1 MQSNPLFRRQALEKL
16 SSPERLDTLM
26 QVTSPNGWLALYT
39 IAGLLACVILW
50 SIIGSVPTRVDG
62 EGMLIRGGMLR
73 EIRASGPGEVK
84 TLSLRINEVVKAGQH
99 VGELVRPDYREEVRS
114 VTGKYSQAA
123 REASTGEAEDR
134 TTVTGLN
141 ADMQSATGEIA
152 TYTEQLQKAQEDLR
166 IKKTAFEKGLI
177 TRSRVTTA
185 ERDVVSLQGRI
196 ESLRAQIRGHQSQIR
211 SVEQR
216 IRSRHQSAASIRL
229 DLDGLKNTGQFASG
243 LRSPV
248 DGRVVEIKK
257 RPGDSVTAGEVVAVI
272 EPESAELEPV
282 VYVTSTTGKQIRAGM
297 DAQVSPSTVKREEYG
312 FMTARVM
319 SVGEYPVTPEA
330 VRAAVANNALA
341 DEFIGT
347 TAKIEIR
354 TRLTPDPATPSGY
367 KWSSSSGPGFR
378 IQSGT
383 RVTVSVVVD
392 RRAPITLVL
401 PTLRRAIGL

>member
-1 MQSNPLFRRQALEKL
+1 MPSNPLFRSRALEKL

-39 IAGLLACVILW
+39 IMALLAGVLVW

-62 EGMLIRGGMLR
+62 EGMLIRGGVLR

-84 TLSLRINEVVKAGQH
+84 TLTLRINEMVKAGQD

-114 VTGKYSQAA
+114 VTGKFDQAT
-123 REASTGEAEDR
+123 REAWTGEAEDR
-134 TTVTGLN
+134 TTVAGLQ
-141 ADMQSATGEIA
+141 ADIQSATSEIA

-166 IKKTAFEKGLI
+166 TKKAALDKGLI
-177 TRSRVTTA
+177 TRSRVTSA

-196 ESLRAQIRGHQSQIR
+196 ASLHAQIRGHRAQIR
-211 SVEQR
+211 AVEQR
-216 IRSRHQSAASIRL
+216 IRARHQSAASIRL
-229 DLDGLKNTGQFASG
+229 DLDGLKNTGQFASA

-282 VYVTSTTGKQIRAGM
+282 VYVTSTTGKQIREGM

-312 FMTARVM
+312 FMMAHVT

-341 DEFIGT
+341 DEFIGS

-354 TRLTPDPATPSGY
+354 ARLTSDAATPSGY
-367 KWSSSSGPGFR
+367 KWSSSRGPNFR
-378 IQSGT
+378 ILSGT

-401 PTLRRAIGL
+401 PTIRRTIGL

>member
-1 MQSNPLFRRQALEKL
+1 MPSNPLFRTRALEKL

-26 QVTSPNGWLALYT
+26 QVTSSNGWLALYT
-39 IAGLLACVILW
+39 IGGLLACVLIW
-50 SIIGSVPTRVDG
+50 SIVGSVPTRIDG
-62 EGMLIRGGMLR
+62 EGILIRGGMLR

-84 TLSLRINEVVKAGQH
+84 ALTLRINEMVKAGQD

-114 VTGKYSQAA
+114 AAGKYDQAA
-123 REASTGEAEDR
+123 REASAGEAEDR
-134 TTVTGLN
+134 TTVAGLN
-141 ADMQSATGEIA
+141 ADIQSATSEIT
-152 TYTEQLQKAQEDLR
+152 TYTEQLQKARDDLR
-166 IKKTAFEKGLI
+166 IKKTAFDKGLI

-185 ERDVVSLQGRI
+185 ERDVVALQGRI
-196 ESLRAQIRGHQSQIR
+196 ASLHAQIRGHRAQIR
-211 SVEQR
+211 AVEQR
-216 IRSRHQSAASIRL
+216 IRSRHQSAAFIRL
-229 DLDGLKNTGQFASG
+229 DLDGLKNTGRSEST

-257 RPGDSVTAGEVVAVI
+257 RPGDSVTAGEVVAVV

-282 VYVTSTTGKQIRAGM
+282 VYVTSTTGKQIREGM

-312 FMTARVM
+312 YMKARVT

-341 DEFIGT
+341 DELIGT
-347 TAKIEIR
+347 NAKIEIR
-354 TRLTPDPATPSGY
+354 TRLTLDPATPSGY
-367 KWSSSSGPGFR
+367 QWSSSTGPAFR

-401 PTLRRAIGL
+401 PTLRRTVGL